1 MTDSQ
6 FPEFVNP
13 RVLKINVG
21 FILAEGAG
29 FQRDIELDLPRVRV
43 GGDLELDY
51 VRGTLRM
58 SRNSRGIFVHGK
70 LASAIV
76 GECARCLE
84 ATQVPVVFEIEEL
97 FAYPP
102 TEEEV
107 YSVEESGILD
117 LEPLL
122 REEAILAVPMV
133 ALCRPDCAGLCPTCG
148 KNWNEGPCD
157 CEQADIDPR
166 LAGLKALLDD
176 APPDDESEREG

>member
-1 MTDSQ
+1 MTESQ
-6 FPEFVNP
+6 FPEFVHP

-29 FQRDIELDLPRVRV
+29 FQRDIELDLPRVKV

-84 ATQVPVVFEIEEL
+84 ATQVPVMFEIEEL
-97 FAYPP
+97 FAYRIGDGAPVTLASSSDLGDADERSSAYARRFHRSDP
-102 TEEEV
+102 AV
-107 YSVEESGILD
+107 VARQSVV
-117 LEPLL
+117 L
-122 REEAILAVPMV
+122 RSISLSVFTW
-133 ALCRPDCAGLCPTCG
+133 RT
-148 KNWNEGPCD
+148 
-157 CEQADIDPR
+157 
-166 LAGLKALLDD
+166 
-176 APPDDESEREG
+176 S